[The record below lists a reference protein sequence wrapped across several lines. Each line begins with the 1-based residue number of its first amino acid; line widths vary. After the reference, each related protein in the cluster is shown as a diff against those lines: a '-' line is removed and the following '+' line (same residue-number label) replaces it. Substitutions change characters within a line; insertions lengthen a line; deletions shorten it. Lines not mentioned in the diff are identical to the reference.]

1 MTVCSLQEMK
11 SMTVCRLQEMK
22 STAAS
27 LLSDA
32 VFDDGV

>member
-1 MTVCSLQEMK
+1 VCS
-11 SMTVCRLQEMK
+11 LQEMK

-32 VFDDGV
+32 LFDDGV